1 MNDRTVRKLRSSDAT
16 ALASF
21 FERLSADPET
31 RRFFHPHALDK
42 GTAQSIAKYRGPDV
56 YLGCFE
62 DGRMVG
68 YAMLRGWEEG
78 FQVPALGV
86 ATDPQRRRE
95 GIGGELVHHSLKLA
109 AQRGAN
115 KVLLHVHA
123 DHVVARRWYE
133 AEGFREKGLSL
144 DRQLTYWIDLPRS
157 SRHA

>member
-1 MNDRTVRKLRSSDAT
+1 MSDRTVRTLVSSDAT
-16 ALASF
+16 ALANF

-42 GTAQSIAKYRGPDV
+42 GSAQRIANYRGPDV

-62 DGRMVG
+62 DGHMIG

-78 FQVPALGV
+78 FKVPALGV
-86 ATDPQRRRE
+86 ATDPHRRRE
-95 GIGGELVHHSLKLA
+95 GIGRALVHHTLRLA
-109 AQRGAN
+109 AQRGAS

-133 AEGFREKGLSL
+133 AEGFRERESSL

-157 SRHA
+157 SDHS